1 MLLRE
6 MFSPLGGPQE
16 TEKIIDWGDDLKF
29 YIDNEDSLLQQYMFP
44 AVKKHEK
51 HAGHPEAFKLYLR
64 PIRSC
69 LESYCDKFNIKDA
82 KEKFTDD
89 VIEGLAKRLA
99 TEQEKH
105 IEHGDYKKDAS
116 KRTF

>member
-1 MLLRE
+1 

-51 HAGHPEAFKLYLR
+51 HAGHPQAFK
-64 PIRSC
+64 
-69 LESYCDKFNIKDA
+69 
-82 KEKFTDD
+82 
-89 VIEGLAKRLA
+89 
-99 TEQEKH
+99 
-105 IEHGDYKKDAS
+105 
-116 KRTF
+116 